1 MLIGID
7 PRLSPEALH
16 ALAAM
21 GHGDQITIVDAN
33 FPAHATGQKTP
44 WGRHVDFAGD
54 SVAALAAVL
63 ALMPID
69 PFDPQRPPVRA
80 MCQVDTPDSLAA
92 PVADAQPLIRAKGF
106 EITLTE
112 RFAFYAAA
120 AESFVILRTQERR
133 FYGNFIL
140 RKGVIPP
147 ERS

>member
-16 ALAAM
+16 ALATM

-33 FPAHATGQKTP
+33 FPAHAAGRKTP

-54 SVAALAAVL
+54 SVAALEAVL

-69 PFDPQRPPVRA
+69 SFDQQRPPVRA
-80 MCQVDTPDSLAA
+80 MCQVDTPDILAE
-92 PVADAQPLIRAKGF
+92 PVADAQPLIHAKGF
-106 EITLTE
+106 EIALTE

-147 ERS
+147 EA